1 MKSPRNEQERLRPS
15 TETLLYLEGG
25 KVVRSQQRGWKEMVT
40 EVGKELRE
48 GRVLEGKR
56 ESISRR

>member
-1 MKSPRNEQERLRPS
+1 MKSPRNEQVRLRSS

-25 KVVRSQQRGWKEMVT
+25 KVVRSQQRGWKEMVA
-40 EVGKELRE
+40 EVGKEIRE

>member
-1 MKSPRNEQERLRPS
+1 MKSPRNEQERLRSS

-25 KVVRSQQRGWKEMVT
+25 KVVRSQQRGWKEMVA
-40 EVGKELRE
+40 EVGKEIRE